1 MNSTHSAPLV
11 VTVAGTAAICVAA
24 FWLSY
29 EALTD
34 LASRSGI
41 TTPWLW
47 PLIVDGLIIVATVA
61 VVAQVGTYAWLL
73 LLAGAAIS
81 VAGNVL
87 HASLPEGELP
97 VWLCATVAAV
107 PPIALVAVTH
117 LAVILRR
124 THANAN
130 ANAPDL
136 IAMNAPS
143 AAQAQSAIFPQVS
156 PRDTTECDTATAPVK
171 HYEHVG
177 ATSSVGDTDPPH
189 LHQLTAA
196 PVTDATASDGGYE
209 MRAKGVALLDQGM
222 SVCDIA
228 ERLGV
233 HRATVYRWRKA
244 AS

>member
-1 MNSTHSAPLV
+1 MNSTPSAPLV
-11 VTVAGTAAICVAA
+11 VTMAGTAAICMAA

-34 LASRSGI
+34 LADRSGI

-61 VVAQVGTYAWLL
+61 VVARVGTYAWLL

-87 HASLPEGELP
+87 HASLPEGVLP
-97 VWLCATVAAV
+97 GWLRATVAAV

-117 LAVILRR
+117 LAVILRP
-124 THANAN
+124 THADAV
-130 ANAPDL
+130 AHSSA
-136 IAMNAPS
+136 AATAPS
-143 AAQAQSAIFPQVS
+143 GEVWQQQVS
-156 PRDTTECDTATAPVK
+156 PQINLHDNTECDIATVLARRDGSTIAPSPA
-171 HYEHVG
+171 E
-177 ATSSVGDTDPPH
+177 DTDSPH
-189 LHQLTAA
+189 LHLLAAA
-196 PVTDATASDGGYE
+196 PATDATADADSRT
-209 MRAKGVALLDQGM
+209 MRLKAAALLDQGM

>member
-1 MNSTHSAPLV
+1 MNSTPTVPLV

-34 LASRSGI
+34 LAGRSGV

-61 VVAQVGTYAWLL
+61 VVARVGTYAWLL
-73 LLAGAAIS
+73 LLAGATIS

-87 HASLPEGELP
+87 HASLPDGALP
-97 VWLCATVAAV
+97 VWLRATVAAV

-124 THANAN
+124 TNATVVAHTSHAAT
-130 ANAPDL
+130 AL
-136 IAMNAPS
+136 S
-143 AAQAQSAIFPQVS
+143 AEDRQHQVS
-156 PRDTTECDTATAPVK
+156 SQVNLRDTSECDTATGFVSFGENADAAAAADDV
-171 HYEHVG
+171 
-177 ATSSVGDTDPPH
+177 DPPH
-189 LHQLTAA
+189 LHLLTAA
-196 PVTDATASDGGYE
+196 SATDATANDDNRA
-209 MRAKGVALLDQGM
+209 MRAKAVALLDQGM
-222 SVCDIA
+222 PACDIA
-228 ERLGV
+228 EQLGV
-233 HRATVYRWRKA
+233 HRATVYRWRNA